1 MVFNHNLGGIVH
13 NSSPAPIRRG
23 NGHFGFDPSISSPLD
38 VKRALFDNS
47 NNHGSSLPKKPK
59 TSEDDEEIAEYPSK
73 TVTSS
78 SLVCNFEESVLNG
91 RIYPVSQVDGFIAKI
106 GASGSFHPRHLTL
119 PVTVYYYSLCDNLKV
134 SSPYMGHIDIG
145 KKGYRVPDK
154 GTIQVT
160 LFNPLGTVVKIQR
173 TLYMPSD
180 LPIDATDSEP
190 HKWLRYVIHLRFA
203 SSKSGKIYLHTDIR
217 MIIFNKSDLD
227 TATDFLGR
235 FHEERGKL
243 EDLSSDRVIE
253 YFLKWS
259 QLAATLAHFVRELGP
274 NSWGSSM
281 KKNWDPFPI
290 FQDLASTVGD
300 PDAQFSLGF
309 LYATGLT
316 INSSQAK
323 AMLYYS
329 FAANGASPLALMALG
344 YRHLSGIGVPSSCE
358 TSLIYYRKV
367 AESVVK
373 SVNFS
378 SGTLLQRIRLLDEES
393 ESGNGF
399 LDSDKIDYYQF
410 LADNGDVQVQVGLGT
425 LYYQGGRGMDKD
437 HSLALKYFKRGADA
451 GNPVAMAYLG
461 KLYLE
466 GEVVEQSNETA
477 LLYFSKSAEALN
489 PIGQTGMGIKQ
500 QSKTGSRDN
509 SNWEISF
516 IRDLVLNKIIKTAMK
531 YFFLASQSGH
541 ILAYY
546 NLAEMYASGIGT
558 LRSCSISVELYK
570 NVAERGKW
578 ASFMMSAHTNYK
590 EGKYDQAILKYLL
603 LAEAGSEVAQ
613 ANVAYILDR
622 KESNLFESNEML
634 KRALVYWSRSAA
646 QGYSAARTL
655 KQLHFTIAL
664 LRNKVTRKQC
674 FNLGYMHELGVGM
687 KKDIHLAKRFYDMA
701 SESSSDAIVPVS
713 IALAKL
719 SFVYTFSKWMEYND
733 GLLTP
738 IILQFWDLYLLVVLF
753 LLLGIIFLLRKNTH

>member
-1 MVFNHNLGGIVH
+1 MDLCLLIV
-13 NSSPAPIRRG
+13 
-23 NGHFGFDPSISSPLD
+23 L
-38 VKRALFDNS
+38 
-47 NNHGSSLPKKPK
+47 
-59 TSEDDEEIAEYPSK
+59 
-73 TVTSS
+73 
-78 SLVCNFEESVLNG
+78 
-91 RIYPVSQVDGFIAKI
+91 
-106 GASGSFHPRHLTL
+106 
-119 PVTVYYYSLCDNLKV
+119 SLC
-134 SSPYMGHIDIG
+134 
-145 KKGYRVPDK
+145 
-154 GTIQVT
+154 
-160 LFNPLGTVVKIQR
+160 PLGLLGDIPTFNYALKYFNEPVGSGTFQLLSGDAQKKYNAWNYLSIA
-173 TLYMPSD
+173 SD
-180 LPIDATDSEP
+180 FGHP
-190 HKWLRYVIHLRFA
+190 
-203 SSKSGKIYLHTDIR
+203 
-217 MIIFNKSDLD
+217 
-227 TATDFLGR
+227 TARLTIAWAKFLGIL
-235 FHEERGKL
+235 HEE
-243 EDLSSDRVIE
+243 
-253 YFLKWS
+253 
-259 QLAATLAHFVRELGP
+259 
-274 NSWGSSM
+274 
-281 KKNWDPFPI
+281 NWDPFPI

-489 PIGQTGMGIKQ
+489 PIGQTGMGMLYLEGRGVKANYGIAFTYFEKAAEQ
-500 QSKTGSRDN
+500 
-509 SNWEISF
+509 NWVEGQLQLGNLF
-516 IRDLVLNKIIKTAMK
+516 YKGLGVEQDYKTAMK

-646 QGYSAARTL
+646 QGYSAARVRLGDYYYYGLGTSIDFETAAF
-655 KQLHFTIAL
+655 HYRIASEQS
-664 LRNKVTRKQC
+664 NAQAM

-753 LLLGIIFLLRKNTH
+753 LLLGIIFLLRKTHINNGRPR